1 MKMFLAPIY
10 LIAILGTL
18 SLQKVS
24 AQSIERKTLLW
35 ENKRASLGAVLEE
48 KGPAFIEFRAQ
59 NPHMEPIFITDVITD
74 CGCTTVNY
82 SKDTLKKDQNASIR
96 LKFDPDHR
104 GGDFLKMVVV
114 RTNLDIY
121 GDTLFLEGT
130 NIPLPENPNLDYPNR
145 VGNLGFRLPAVN
157 MGNVFT
163 NEPKL
168 KYVEIY
174 NFGKVPFALQE
185 KQEIPVHMKISME
198 PLEVLPSQRGL
209 LLLTY
214 EGALKKDLGFFEE
227 YLKLKVKGTEEP
239 FSVKVLAVVHE
250 YFAPVPKSMEKVVP
264 RLGLSE
270 PEINLREISSTQKI
284 SRTVQLTNLGRET
297 LIIRKVVSNCDCLEL
312 ELASNSLAEG
322 EKTELK
328 LIFDPKGRKGI
339 DYRTITIFS
348 NDPLV
353 PIRNIVIKSSV
364 K

>member
-145 VGNLGFRLPAVN
+145 VGNLGFRLPAIN

-163 NEPKL
+163 NEPKF

-264 RLGLSE
+264 RLGLFE